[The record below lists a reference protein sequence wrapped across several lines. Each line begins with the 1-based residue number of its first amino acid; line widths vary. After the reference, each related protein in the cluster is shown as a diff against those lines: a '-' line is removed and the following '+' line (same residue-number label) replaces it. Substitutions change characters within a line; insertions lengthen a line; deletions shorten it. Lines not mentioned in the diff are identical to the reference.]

1 MTEIQGQTGSGAPAQ
16 PTPKT
21 GARKGNGALIAAIV
35 VLALGALFEIVWAI
49 SYWFRG

>member
-1 MTEIQGQTGSGAPAQ
+1 MTEINGEAGSGAPAHPQ
-16 PTPKT
+16 TKT
-21 GARKGNGALIAAIV
+21 GAKKGNGALIAAIV